1 MIREEIVMDDYSEGA
16 ATFGDRLALAREAQ
30 HLTQEQLAKRLGLR
44 LETVRNWEFD
54 RSAPRA
60 NRLQMLAGFLNV
72 SMVWLM
78 TGEGEGGPH
87 ATGSETGASAA
98 LMELLG
104 EIREIRIANIRAN
117 DRLSKLEKRLRQLA
131 ELA

>member
-1 MIREEIVMDDYSEGA
+1 MIREEIEMDDYSEGA

-78 TGEGEGGPH
+78 TGEGEGGPQV
-87 ATGSETGASAA
+87 TGASASASAA
-98 LMELLG
+98 LAELLG

-117 DRLSKLEKRLRQLA
+117 DRLSKLEKRVRELV

>member
-1 MIREEIVMDDYSEGA
+1 MEDYSEGA

-30 HLTQEQLAKRLGLR
+30 HLSQEQLARRLGLR
-44 LETVRNWEFD
+44 AETIRNWEFD

-87 ATGSETGASAA
+87 PHPAATAHTATGELAA
-98 LMELLG
+98 ILG
-104 EIREIRIANIRAN
+104 EIRELRIANIKAN
-117 DRLSKLEKRLRQLA
+117 DRLSRLEKRLRHMA

>member
-1 MIREEIVMDDYSEGA
+1 MIREEFVMDDYSEGA

-44 LETVRNWEFD
+44 LETIRNWEFD

-87 ATGSETGASAA
+87 VHSDTAGTSTELS
-98 LMELLG
+98 ELLG
-104 EIREIRIANIRAN
+104 EIRAIRLANIKAN
-117 DRLSKLEKRLRQLA
+117 DRLSKLEKRLREMT
-131 ELA
+131 ELV